1 MTDWPDYPGAL
12 AENPQAAAVAQRIKA
27 EQGFDPLDPATLD
40 QAVREY
46 RTSRR
51 RAVRWA
57 SVLGFPLALVLIG
70 AIIAITGGPIAGG
83 LFVLMLGALLS
94 WFPALKM
101 ARAYQQYLRAR
112 PVIQRYE
119 DVLRAAQPDPHR
131 GRAAI
136 NRWRRDHGLM

>member
-1 MTDWPDYPGAL
+1 MTDWPD
-12 AENPQAAAVAQRIKA
+12 
-27 EQGFDPLDPATLD
+27 PLDPTTLN

-51 RAVRWA
+51 RGAQWA
-57 SVLGFPLALVLIG
+57 GILGFPLTPVLLGAAMSISG
-70 AIIAITGGPIAGG
+70 AIAAG
-83 LFVLMLGALLS
+83 LVIFVAGVLLS
-94 WFPALKM
+94 WYPARKM
-101 ARAYQQYLRAR
+101 VRSYQRYFRAR

-131 GRAAI
+131 GWVAV